1 MNPEM
6 LNRLRQG
13 GFVRVTLPEG
23 DAVTGWLGTDPE
35 EPEFLR
41 LDTLLKNESG
51 YLEEATLRLT
61 PDDVAHAQFL
71 PEGPRFLDADGHD
84 IPLQAGFFRKS

>member
-6 LNRLRQG
+6 LNRLREG

-23 DAVTGWLGTDPE
+23 DAVTGWMGADPE
-35 EPEFLR
+35 DGAFLR
-41 LDTLLKNESG
+41 LDTYLKNEAG
-51 YLEEATLRLT
+51 YLEQASLRLT
-61 PDDVAHAQFL
+61 PDDVAHVQYL

-84 IPLQAGFFRKS
+84 IPLQAGFFKE